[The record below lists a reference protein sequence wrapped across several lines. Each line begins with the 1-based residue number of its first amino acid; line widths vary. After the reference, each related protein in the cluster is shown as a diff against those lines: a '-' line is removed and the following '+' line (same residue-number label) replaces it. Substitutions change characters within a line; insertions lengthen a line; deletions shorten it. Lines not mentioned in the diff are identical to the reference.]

1 MEGDPNGVAVATPA
15 ADTAA
20 PAATAPDTGPTDAAP
35 AAVEGQ
41 PSDAPDNSAPTPDS
55 ESVEDPGEAEGP
67 ESEDDQPR
75 NDEERKLSRRE
86 RQRLREQERINQAIA
101 DAIAQRER
109 EREQAEETRKRQEEA
124 AKAEQARRE
133 RLSQFTGT
141 PEQLTSLNGEIEA
154 LNRQIR
160 TELVQP
166 TPGTDLDALI
176 QQVEQK
182 TAQRDRWQE
191 AQSYHGAIRE
201 DVWASLSDD
210 FAFPSTFPELANDP
224 AARAAYLHNPNGV
237 RGALQTLAET
247 IRKAAAAEHAKATAE
262 ITKRHQAELKALEA
276 DRDGWRARAG
286 GGDLAPES
294 AGVPT
299 GGTMTYAQFQSLPLE
314 KRREMRANQPD
325 VVNAIYARH
334 AGAA

>member
-41 PSDAPDNSAPTPDS
+41 PSETTDNSAPTPDS
-55 ESVEDPGEAEGP
+55 ESVEDNGEAEGP

-141 PEQLTSLNGEIEA
+141 PELRQSIDAEIKAIQAKIDDEILRPAGADLEA
-154 LNRQIR
+154 LYAER
-160 TELVQP
+160 TAKE
-166 TPGTDLDALI
+166 
-176 QQVEQK
+176 
-182 TAQRDRWQE
+182 AQRDRWTE
-191 AQSYHGAIRE
+191 AQSYESAISE
-201 DVWASLSDD
+201 NIWAGLADD
-210 FAFPSTFPELANDP
+210 FAFPATFPELANDP
-224 AARAAYLHNPNGV
+224 AARAAYLHNPGGIK
-237 RGALQTLAET
+237 GALQTLAET
-247 IRKAAAAEHAKATAE
+247 IRKAAAAEHAKATADL
-262 ITKRHQAELKALEA
+262 TAKHQAEIKALEA
-276 DRDGWRARAG
+276 DRNGWRARAG

-314 KRREMRANQPD
+314 KRREMRANQPE